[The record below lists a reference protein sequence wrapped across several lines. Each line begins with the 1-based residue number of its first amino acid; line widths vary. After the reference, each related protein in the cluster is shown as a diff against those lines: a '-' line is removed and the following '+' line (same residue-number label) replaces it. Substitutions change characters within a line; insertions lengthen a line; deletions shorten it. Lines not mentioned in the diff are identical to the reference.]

1 MEGVGSQEMIATLII
16 GCAINNARYLSPPY
30 GSCTHGARLNGDVK
44 GAIGEV
50 LAAKGVGC

>member
-1 MEGVGSQEMIATLII
+1 MEGIGGQEMIATLII
-16 GCAINNARYLSPPY
+16 GCAINNARYLGPPY
-30 GSCTHGARLNGDVK
+30 SSCTHGARFNGDVK